1 VAELST
7 ESVSSPS
14 VPDWLSA
21 ACRSQGPLPY
31 SSAALRD
38 RLQGIDNV
46 NDGALPHAVA
56 VRFKQEIWADAHE
69 TRDSISLISYASCLG
84 LSPVISA
91 KLHSKCASQ
100 PRIAKNS
107 LKPLYWGFKVVQ
119 GHRCWYPRKLVSS
132 AGYDMQPVGVYVQ
145 PFSC

>member
-1 VAELST
+1 MASHVEDAAASVAVEEQQLMEMEGPCRGSPLVTDRLESSQTVAAQLTASSSAHAEDGEVAELST

-31 SSAALRD
+31 SSATLRD

-56 VRFKQEIWADAHE
+56 VRFKQEI
-69 TRDSISLISYASCLG
+69 
-84 LSPVISA
+84 
-91 KLHSKCASQ
+91 
-100 PRIAKNS
+100 
-107 LKPLYWGFKVVQ
+107 
-119 GHRCWYPRKLVSS
+119 
-132 AGYDMQPVGVYVQ
+132 
-145 PFSC
+145 